1 MENPSQAHQNVN
13 EPSFKGRSR
22 RAVNERCRLKKKQ
35 KREDGPDGSGSAEEE
50 KAAAS
55 VSADLEEEKAPAE
68 QHHSYLAPASWPPAA
83 FAYPPQ
89 AAPSPIVA
97 TSPITHQRAA
107 MKDNDEYILAALGA
121 EIQCLQSSEQNGFF
135 IEEIKVL
142 TNCHVTTMRSKR
154 SAAAQRRPV
163 SGALRAHVVARRVD
177 RHEGV
182 GRYLHLVET
191 SMPSSLGFDPLG
203 LPTFL
208 MMMAIITLPE

>member
-1 MENPSQAHQNVN
+1 MSSDATTTAMKRWDEEEVKVFN
-13 EPSFKGRSR
+13 EVYESMKGGKVAAMRKKFNR
-22 RAVNERCRLKKKQ
+22 RMKKQ
-35 KREDGPDGSGSAEEE
+35 KREDDPDGSGSAEEE

-142 TNCHVTTMRSKR
+142 TNCHVTTM
-154 SAAAQRRPV
+154 
-163 SGALRAHVVARRVD
+163 
-177 RHEGV
+177 
-182 GRYLHLVET
+182 
-191 SMPSSLGFDPLG
+191 
-203 LPTFL
+203 
-208 MMMAIITLPE
+208 